1 MKNDETYACE
11 VSVIICSHNRS
22 GHLAETLEALRGLSV
37 PKDLDVEAVL
47 IDNASTDD
55 TLDVMHRFTHAGM
68 PVRVVREDKKG
79 LSHARNRAV
88 MEARGQ
94 VLLFTDDDVRFP
106 GQWIERMSRPILQD
120 EADAVAGGVELASS
134 LQAAWMTPQHRGMLA
149 STEQIDPEEPSRF
162 VGANMAIGRHAFQ
175 IIPAFDPELGAG
187 QMGMGEE
194 TLFAWQMRAAGLRI
208 ASAFDVA
215 VEHHPDP
222 SRLRRDA
229 WKAAAEKAG
238 RSEAYRSYHWEHRTY
253 SLPAL
258 WGGWG
263 LRALQLWWGRVR
275 GGAGGDAN
283 SGMPA
288 WEFQLRR
295 QIARIRQHLRERGTP
310 KKYDER
316 GMVKKDLHA
325 PHKEEISTSSRSGT
339 PW

>member
-1 MKNDETYACE
+1 ME
-11 VSVIICSHNRS
+11 VNNPSDCDVSIVLCSHNRAE
-22 GHLAETLEALRGLSV
+22 HLAKTLQALERVCS
-37 PKDLDVEAVL
+37 PEDVDAEIVL
-47 IDNASTDD
+47 VDNASSDATP
-55 TLDVMHRFTHAGM
+55 DVMRAYAHPTM
-68 PVRVVREDKKG
+68 PVRVVRENKKG

-88 MEARGQ
+88 QEARGQ

-106 GQWIERMSRPILQD
+106 EQWVERMSRPILQD
-120 EADAVAGGVELASS
+120 EADAVAGGVELAPS
-134 LQAAWMTPQHRGMLA
+134 LKAAWMTPHHRGMLA

-187 QMGMGEE
+187 QLGMGEE
-194 TLFAWQMRAAGLRI
+194 TLFAWQMRAVGLRI

-215 VEHHPDP
+215 VEHYPDP

-229 WKAAAEKAG
+229 WKAAADKAG

-263 LRALQLWWGRVR
+263 LCVLQLWWGRVR

-283 SGMPA
+283 SEMPA

-295 QIARIRQHLRERGTP
+295 RIARIRQHLRERGTP

-325 PHKEEISTSSRSGT
+325 RFGEVSASSRSGT
-339 PW
+339 LR